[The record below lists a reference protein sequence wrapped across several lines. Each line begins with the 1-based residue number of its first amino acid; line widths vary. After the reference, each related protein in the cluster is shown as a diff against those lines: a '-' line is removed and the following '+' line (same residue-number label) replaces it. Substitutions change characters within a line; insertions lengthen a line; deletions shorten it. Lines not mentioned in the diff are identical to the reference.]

1 LSEKKS
7 ILVTGLARDVA
18 KFLPKEIKRFEKE
31 MNHIFEIVN
40 FLIIESDSKDNT
52 KKVLEDIKNERNNF
66 NYISLGVIEST
77 LPNRIERLAFCRN
90 VYVKEIRENKLYQ
103 DVDFVAIVDFDIK
116 NNRLRL
122 NELKKL
128 IGKQGWDAIFTNQ
141 TGRYYDIYAL
151 RKKGWV
157 ENDCFADYKNF
168 SMSMSSQ
175 DAKKLA
181 IWSKMRKIGKNSPL
195 IPVDSAFG
203 GLGIYRKNI
212 FMNFDYSLLNEQIHE
227 SEHVL
232 LHKKIKD
239 SNGLLFIVPNMTN
252 FSWSAHNLSSFKLLR
267 MLDQASNR
275 KGFKIIRSFA
285 RKLIS

>member
-1 LSEKKS
+1 LSDQKS

-18 KFLPKEIKRFEKE
+18 KFLSRELNRIEKE
-31 MNHIFEIVN
+31 LKDIFEIVN

-52 KKVLEDIKNERNNF
+52 EKVLEDIKNERNNF
-66 NYISLGVIEST
+66 NYKSLGVIESV
-77 LPNRIERLAFCRN
+77 LPNRIQRLAFCRN
-90 VYVKEIRENKLYQ
+90 VYVKEIRENKLYK
-103 DVDFVAIVDFDIK
+103 DVDFVAVVDFDIK

-128 IGKQGWDAIFTNQ
+128 IGEQSWDAIFANQ

-157 ENDCFADYKNF
+157 ENDCFADYKKFLINK
-168 SMSMSSQ
+168 SSQ
-175 DAKKLA
+175 DAKELA

-203 GLGIYRKNI
+203 GLGIYRQNV

-227 SEHVL
+227 SEHVS
-232 LHKKIKD
+232 LHKKITD

-275 KGFKIIRSFA
+275 KGFKIIRGFA
-285 RKLIS
+285 RKLLS

>member
-1 LSEKKS
+1 MSDKKS

-18 KFLPKEIKRFEKE
+18 KFLPRELNRIEKGL
-31 MNHIFEIVN
+31 NDIFEIVN

-52 KKVLEDIKNERNNF
+52 EKVLEEIKNERNNF
-66 NYISLGVIEST
+66 NYKSLGVIESI
-77 LPNRIERLAFCRN
+77 LPNRIQRLAFCRN
-90 VYVKEIRENKLYQ
+90 IYVKELRENKLYK

-128 IGKQGWDAIFTNQ
+128 IGEQSWDAVFANQ

-157 ENDCFADYKNF
+157 ENDCFADYKKF
-168 SMSMSSQ
+168 SISMSSQ
-175 DAKKLA
+175 DAKELA

-203 GLGIYRKNI
+203 GLGIYRKNV

-227 SEHVL
+227 SEHVS
-232 LHKKIKD
+232 LHKKITN

-275 KGFKIIRSFA
+275 KGFKIIRGFA
-285 RKLIS
+285 RKLLS

>member
-1 LSEKKS
+1 LSDKKS

-18 KFLPKEIKRFEKE
+18 KFLPRELNRIEKE
-31 MNHIFEIVN
+31 LKDIFEIIN

-52 KKVLEDIKNERNNF
+52 EKVLEDIKNERNNF
-66 NYISLGVIEST
+66 NYKSLGILESV
-77 LPNRIERLAFCRN
+77 LPNRIQRLAFCRN
-90 VYVKEIRENKLYQ
+90 VYVKEMRENKLYK
-103 DVDFVAIVDFDIK
+103 DVDFVAVVDFDIK

-128 IGKQGWDAIFTNQ
+128 IGEQSWDAIFANQ

-157 ENDCFADYKNF
+157 ENDCFADYKKFLIN
-168 SMSMSSQ
+168 MSSQ
-175 DAKKLA
+175 DAKELA

-203 GLGIYRKNI
+203 GLGIYRQNV

-227 SEHVL
+227 SEHVS
-232 LHKKIKD
+232 LHKKITD

-275 KGFKIIRSFA
+275 KSFKIIRGFA
-285 RKLIS
+285 RKLLS